1 MLAWLD
7 LNRQIFAGDSHF
19 RSQLPRAT
27 EALLTTTKH
36 LNVPHMHICLVPICS
51 RSLSDKEP
59 IGPGSTSGP
68 ACAGGSTGLLLPSIS
83 EVEVEGTAVQRRQ
96 MQLGYHMWLYSAYLG
111 LV

>member
-19 RSQLPRAT
+19 KSPLPRAT

-36 LNVPHMHICLVPICS
+36 LNVPHMHICLVPVCS

-59 IGPGSTSGP
+59 IGSGRGSLVVP
-68 ACAGGSTGLLLPSIS
+68 ADTGGSTQEYIGGRVPGVIS
-83 EVEVEGTAVQRRQ
+83 
-96 MQLGYHMWLYSAYLG
+96 GYRLHGCRHA
-111 LV
+111 